1 MRATREQIVQAA
13 AQAFAES
20 GYHGATLLKVGQRLG
35 ISKSAVLYHFASKDH
50 LLDEVLRPLA
60 EETQDFVA
68 SYAGPPATAA
78 DRLDLVSRLMT
89 LYAGHYDA
97 VLAIHNDRLLW
108 THGTV
113 ARGMRLTYGALVDL
127 LSGSAGDPVTR
138 LRAHA
143 ALALSFRAITSGID
157 LTGPVRDVT
166 APDGALALRICAD
179 VLGG

>member
-1 MRATREQIVQAA
+1 MRATRDQIVHAA
-13 AQAFAES
+13 AETFAAS

-35 ISKSAVLYHFASKDH
+35 ISKSAVLYHFDSKDH

-60 EETQDFVA
+60 EDTRAFVA
-68 SYAGPPATAA
+68 SYAAPLDSVDG
-78 DRLDLVSRLMT
+78 RLDLVARLMT
-89 LYAGHYDA
+89 MYAGHYDA

-113 ARGMRLTYGALVDL
+113 AAGMQLTYGALVDL
-127 LSGSAGDPVTR
+127 LAGSDGDPVAR

-166 APDGALALRICAD
+166 DPDGELVLRICAD